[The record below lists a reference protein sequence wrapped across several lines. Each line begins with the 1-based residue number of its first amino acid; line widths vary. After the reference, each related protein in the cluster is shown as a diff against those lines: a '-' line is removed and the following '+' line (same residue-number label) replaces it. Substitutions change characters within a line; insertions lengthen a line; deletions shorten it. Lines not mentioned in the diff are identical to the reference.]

1 MLKYIK
7 PFEYINSV
15 SFKILAIGQAI
26 LLIAIWFMLP
36 NSILPN
42 PIEIAQAWHN
52 LASTQ
57 GMLVELGRSAIVILK
72 AIAISALITGLLSFI
87 ATAALL
93 KPVITWMTALRFLGF
108 AGITFLFTLLTSD
121 GSELKLWLLVFG
133 LTTFQLTNSIGVI
146 ANIRQETID
155 YARTLRL
162 DGWRLSYE
170 IAFRGKLPDA
180 LDIIRQN
187 AAIGWTLLSMVEG
200 LVRSDGGIG
209 AMLLNHSKHLHLS
222 SIFAIQLTILGYG
235 ILQDYALKAL
245 REQLCPFLKFTNKR

>member
-7 PFEYINSV
+7 PFEYINST
-15 SFKILAIGQAI
+15 SFKILAIGQAV
-26 LLIAIWFMLP
+26 LLFAIWFMLP
-36 NSILPN
+36 DSILPS

-57 GMLVELGRSAIVILK
+57 GMMVELGRSAMVILK
-72 AIAISALITGLLSFI
+72 AIMLSAIITGLLSFI
-87 ATAALL
+87 ATAAIL
-93 KPVITWMTALRFLGF
+93 KPTITWMTSLRFLGF

-121 GSELKLWLLVFG
+121 GTELKLWLLTFG
-133 LTTFQLTNSIGVI
+133 LTAFQLTNSLGVI
-146 ANIRQETID
+146 NNIKQEEID

-162 DGWRLSYE
+162 DGWQLSYE
-170 IAFRGKLPDA
+170 VAFRGKLDDA

-222 SIFAIQLTILGYG
+222 SIFAIQLTILAYG
-235 ILQDYALKAL
+235 ILQDYALKGL
-245 REQLCPFLKFTNKR
+245 REQLCPYLKFSNKR